1 MGFSI
6 NLPKILYL
14 TLLISK
20 FARNEKYYN
29 TNDLIKI
36 ANELQPELVRLRKDK
51 NDYKFLDDTNFGG
64 LRGNFSTVLTFRGF
78 INRNN
83 KYIAYYGLGNND
95 RLFNAFQKG
104 EIILDSQQY
113 CAHTN
118 NIELLKLLEKEI
130 NNFNIRESQAH
141 IKIFLEKNEN
151 FPLKRDNINFPK
163 IAVLKSEN
171 NQYFLRILF
180 NTFKNDNVVEFN
192 MFNYLEGTK
201 IKQFNINPLF
211 VIPSYKNSWEEFYVI
226 DSKEILLNT
235 PLFMYYDKKTKKF
248 YDNNNNIYSYYTLTE
263 ALDKV
268 QNQDG
273 NISERLS
280 YDWQKVRKQLV
291 EDYIEKKSE
300 VQKDEFSLFLEN
312 FLHWKK
318 SFSIYQKDVVDIIV
332 SSSGGPD
339 VIITYSGGTKQ
350 KIELEHK
357 WENYIRHRH
366 YASQAWKDVW
376 LFADEKWDFDKIVQ
390 IFSPYL
396 SKHID
401 SIPKIF
407 LCANEQTG
415 EKEAYEIDWNTFTYK
430 EIEIH
435 D

>member
-1 MGFSI
+1 MEYSI

-20 FARNEKYYN
+20 FAKNEKYYN

-36 ANELQPELVRLRKDK
+36 ANELQPKLVRLRKDK

-64 LRGNFSTVLTFRGF
+64 LRGNFSTALTFRGF

-104 EIILDSQQY
+104 NIILDSQKY
-113 CAHTN
+113 CSHTN
-118 NIELLKLLEKEI
+118 NIELLKILEKEI

-141 IKIFLEKNEN
+141 IKIFLERNKE

-163 IAVLKSEN
+163 IAVLKSEK

-180 NTFKNDNVVEFN
+180 NTFKNDNIVEFN

-211 VIPSYKNSWEEFYVI
+211 VIPTYDNSWDEFYVI
-226 DSKEILLNT
+226 DSKEILINT
-235 PLFMYYDKKTKKF
+235 PLFMYYDKKLKRF
-248 YDNNNNIYSYYTLTE
+248 YDNNNNVYDYYTLSE

-268 QNQDG
+268 QNQNG

-280 YDWQKVRKQLV
+280 YDWRIVRKQLV
-291 EDYIEKKSE
+291 EDYVEKKSE

-318 SFSIYQKDVVDIIV
+318 SFSIYQKDVVDITV

-350 KIELEHK
+350 KIELRSEEHTS
-357 WENYIRHRH
+357 EL
-366 YASQAWKDVW
+366 Q
-376 LFADEKWDFDKIVQ
+376 
-390 IFSPYL
+390 SP
-396 SKHID
+396 
-401 SIPKIF
+401 
-407 LCANEQTG
+407 
-415 EKEAYEIDWNTFTYK
+415 
-430 EIEIH
+430 
-435 D
+435 